1 MKVEV
6 LKKIIKES
14 VKEAVSESI
23 KDILLEAIRK
33 DNTSSSQI
41 NENIT
46 TVKQTPTQPEF
57 NRESFRNQFA
67 SMIQNG
73 EVSLNSSQVG
83 KPLQITSTDT
93 ANGSLPD
100 GEVSMDMINQFIK

>member
-1 MKVEV
+1 MKLEV
-6 LKKIIKES
+6 LKKMIKDS
-14 VKEAVSESI
+14 VKEAISESI
-23 KDILLEAIRK
+23 KDILLEALKK

-41 NENIT
+41 NENVSS
-46 TVKQTPTQPEF
+46 VKETQPQPEF

-67 SMIQNG
+67 NMVQNG

-83 KPLQITSTDT
+83 KPLHITSTNT
-93 ANGSLPD
+93 ANGSLPE